1 MKLEQT
7 KPPKASIFWLCA
19 MALLSLVLMQEPTVR
34 YLLVPLQLLDTTLH
48 ELGHA
53 IFCVATGGSVHG
65 LTIVSDGEGHA
76 GLTMTAGGMP
86 FVYFQTGY
94 LGTTLFGCLMIALG
108 RNQAAAR
115 GTLIGLG
122 AIIALGSLFWIT
134 QTFFLD
140 GRVGQAAGSFVVAI
154 ALAGALIL
162 AGVRF
167 SDRWAQV
174 VLLFLGVHV
183 GINALTDIIWLSKLS
198 LGMVGAHSFTDAT
211 NMAQMTGFPAAFW
224 SVLWGLLSLVMLF
237 VTVKL
242 AYAGDD
248 K

>member
-1 MKLEQT
+1 MTIEPT
-7 KPPKASIFWLCA
+7 KPAKASIFWLCA
-19 MALLSLVLMQEPTVR
+19 MALLSLVLMQEPDLR
-34 YLLVPLQLLDTTLH
+34 YLLVPLELLDTTLH

-53 IFCVATGGSVHG
+53 IFCIATGGTVHG

-86 FVYFQTGY
+86 FVINQAGY

-108 RNQAAAR
+108 RSRAAAR

-122 AIIALGSLFWIT
+122 VLIAVASFVWIA
-134 QTFFLD
+134 QTFGIP
-140 GRVGQAAGSFVVAI
+140 GRIGQAAGSFFV
-154 ALAGALIL
+154 ALALALALIF
-162 AGVRF
+162 AGAKF
-167 SDRWAQV
+167 SDRWAQI
-174 VLLFLGVHV
+174 VLLFLGVHI

-211 NMAQMTGFPAAFW
+211 NMAQLTGFPAAFW

-237 VTVKL
+237 ATVKL
-242 AYAGDD
+242 AYTGCDE
-248 K
+248 